1 MDDTEARPLV
11 RVERRD
17 HVAVLTLDDPRR
29 ANAFTL
35 AMCDQINVAVDAL
48 ESDPDVS
55 ALVVTGAG
63 PGFCAGADLSSL
75 GDSREHGLRA
85 IYDGFL
91 RIARCSLPT
100 VAAVNGAAVGAG
112 MNLALAA
119 DVRIVSPS
127 ARFDTRFLTLGIHPG
142 GGHSWMLRRAVGHQ
156 NASAM
161 MLFGQVLE
169 GEEAERRGLA
179 YRCVEAGSL
188 TDAAVEFA
196 AGAGAA
202 PRELLIRATDT
213 LRTIDTAA
221 THDEAVERELV
232 TQLWSMDQ
240 GDFAER
246 LAALSK
252 RIRVDPPTAAD

>member
-63 PGFCAGADLSSL
+63 PVFCAGADLSSL

-100 VAAVNGAAVGAG
+100 VAAVNGAAASTPAEATVGCCG
-112 MNLALAA
+112 G
-119 DVRIVSPS
+119 RS
-127 ARFDTRFLTLGIHPG
+127 ATRTH
-142 GGHSWMLRRAVGHQ
+142 RR
-156 NASAM
+156 
-161 MLFGQVLE
+161 
-169 GEEAERRGLA
+169 
-179 YRCVEAGSL
+179 
-188 TDAAVEFA
+188 
-196 AGAGAA
+196 
-202 PRELLIRATDT
+202 
-213 LRTIDTAA
+213 
-221 THDEAVERELV
+221 
-232 TQLWSMDQ
+232 
-240 GDFAER
+240 
-246 LAALSK
+246 
-252 RIRVDPPTAAD
+252 

>member
-63 PGFCAGADLSSL
+63 PVFCAGADLSSL

-179 YRCVEAGSL
+179 YHCVEAGSL

-221 THDEAVERELV
+221 THGEAVERELV

-252 RIRVDPPTAAD
+252 RIRVDPPTPAD

>member
-1 MDDTEARPLV
+1 MLI

-17 HVAVLTLDDPRR
+17 GVAVLTLDDPRR

-35 AMCDQINVAVDAL
+35 AMCDQVVAAVDDL
-48 ESDPDVS
+48 EADPDVA

-63 PGFCAGADLSSL
+63 NVFCAGADLSSL
-75 GDSREHGLRA
+75 GDSREDGLRA

-112 MNLALAA
+112 MNLALAT
-119 DVRIVSPS
+119 DVRVVSPS
-127 ARFDTRFLTLGIHPG
+127 ARFDTRFLNLGIHPG

-156 NASAM
+156 SAAAM
-161 MLFGQVLE
+161 MLFGQVLN

-179 YRCVEAGSL
+179 YRCVEDDTL
-188 TDAAVEFA
+188 LDAAVELA

-202 PRELLIRATDT
+202 PRELLIRATET

-252 RIRVDPPTAAD
+252 RIRVDRPDDGR

>member
-1 MDDTEARPLV
+1 VDDTEARPLV

-63 PGFCAGADLSSL
+63 PVFCAGADLSSL

-127 ARFDTRFLTLGIHPG
+127 APLRHPLPHT
-142 GGHSWMLRRAVGHQ
+142 GHPPRRRPQ
-156 NASAM
+156 
-161 MLFGQVLE
+161 L
-169 GEEAERRGLA
+169 
-179 YRCVEAGSL
+179 
-188 TDAAVEFA
+188 DAAEGGRPPERIGNDA
-196 AGAGAA
+196 
-202 PRELLIRATDT
+202 
-213 LRTIDTAA
+213 LRPGT
-221 THDEAVERELV
+221 
-232 TQLWSMDQ
+232 
-240 GDFAER
+240 
-246 LAALSK
+246 
-252 RIRVDPPTAAD
+252 

>member
-1 MDDTEARPLV
+1 MLI

-17 HVAVLTLDDPRR
+17 GVAVLTLDDARR

-35 AMCDQINVAVDAL
+35 AMCDQVVAAVDAV
-48 ESDPDVS
+48 EGDPDVS

-63 PGFCAGADLSSL
+63 SVFCAGADLSSL
-75 GDSREHGLRA
+75 GSSREDGLRA

-91 RIARCSLPT
+91 RVARCSLPT

-112 MNLALAA
+112 MNLALAT
-119 DVRIVSPS
+119 DVRVVSPS

-142 GGHSWMLRRAVGHQ
+142 GGHSWMLQRAVGHQ
-156 NASAM
+156 AAAAM
-161 MLFGQVLE
+161 MLFGEVLD
-169 GEEAERRGLA
+169 GDEAERRGLA
-179 YRCVEAGSL
+179 HRCVEASDL
-188 TDAAVEFA
+188 VDAAVRLA
-196 AGAGAA
+196 AGVGAA

-221 THDEAVERELV
+221 SHDEAVERELV
-232 TQLWSMDQ
+232 TQLWSIDQ

-246 LAALSK
+246 LAALSAK
-252 RIRVDPPTAAD
+252 VRADRSNADD